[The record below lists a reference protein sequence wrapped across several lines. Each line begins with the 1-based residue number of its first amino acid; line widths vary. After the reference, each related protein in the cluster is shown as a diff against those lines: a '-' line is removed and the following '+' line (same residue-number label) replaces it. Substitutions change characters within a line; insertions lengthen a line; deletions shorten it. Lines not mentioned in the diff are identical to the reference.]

1 MQVFE
6 NISLKK
12 YHTFGIDVKAR
23 YFVEYTSVDALK
35 TFLKSGFLSEHK
47 MLHIGG
53 GSNLLFLNDYDGIIL
68 HSAIKGIELLGS
80 DDNIVTVKVGAGVV
94 WDDFVQYCVDNDWY
108 GAENLSLIPGETGA
122 SAVQNIGAYGVEVKD
137 LIETVYAVEISS
149 GDEVAFTNAECEY
162 GYRESVFKGRLKGKF
177 IVTSVVFKLSRQ
189 PEFKLSYQHLEA
201 EVLKN
206 GVVNLPNVRNTII
219 AVRQSKLPDPEV
231 LGNAGS
237 FFMNPVVPKSL
248 FLDLQTLYPEIPH
261 YYVSETEEK
270 VPAGWLIDRCGWK
283 GRRVGNAA
291 VHDKQALVI
300 VNCGGASGQEIA
312 DLSEQIR
319 ESVRSKFGIELVP
332 EVNFVS

>member
-23 YFVEYTSVDALK
+23 YFVEYASVDE
-35 TFLKSGFLSEHK
+35 LKSFLESGMLSENK

-53 GSNLLFLNDYDGIIL
+53 GSNLLFLKDYDGIIL
-68 HSAIKGIELLGS
+68 HSVIKGIEPVSS
-80 DDNIVTVKVGAGVV
+80 DNDSVTVKVGAGVV
-94 WDDFVQYCVDNDWY
+94 WDDFVQFCVDNNWY

-137 LIETVYAVEISS
+137 LIETVYAVEIAT
-149 GDEVAFTNAECEY
+149 GNEVVFSNADCEY
-162 GYRESVFKGRLKGKF
+162 GYRESVFKGCLKGKF
-177 IVTSVVFKLSRQ
+177 IVTSVVFKLSLL
-189 PEFKLSYQHLEA
+189 PEFKLTYQHLEA

-206 GVVNLPNVRNTII
+206 GNITLQNVRNTII

-237 FFMNPVVPKSL
+237 FFMNPVVPKKH
-248 FLDLQTLYPEIPH
+248 FLELQAKYPEMPH

-270 VPAGWLIDRCGWK
+270 IPAGWLIDRCGWK
-283 GRRVGNAA
+283 GRRIGNAA

-300 VNCGGASGQEIA
+300 VNCGGASGHEIA
-312 DLSEQIR
+312 GLSEQIR
-319 ESVRSKFGIELVP
+319 ESVRAQFGVELVP
-332 EVNFVS
+332 EVNFIS